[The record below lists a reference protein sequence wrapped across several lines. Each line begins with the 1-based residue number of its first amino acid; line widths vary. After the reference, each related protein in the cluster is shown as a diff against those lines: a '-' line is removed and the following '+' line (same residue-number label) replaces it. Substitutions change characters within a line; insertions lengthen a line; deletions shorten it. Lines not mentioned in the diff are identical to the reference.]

1 VIVSSHLRRWL
12 IVVVLLAIAGCGAT
26 RASTRRA
33 HTAAAPPSVSGVP
46 AQLRQVTFDLAP
58 WRTDFARHSVPLT
71 SILPGG
77 PPPDGIPPIDHPRY
91 VSIAAA
97 ARFLA
102 LSEPVIAVK
111 LRGQAR
117 AYPLQILIW
126 HEIVNDTLGGVPIA
140 VTYCP
145 LCNSA
150 IVFDSRADGRTLT
163 FGTTGNLRNSD
174 LVMWDRQTQSWW
186 QQFSGRAIVGTLTGT
201 QLKAL
206 DSQTLSFADFRAQYP
221 NGDVLSRDTGFR
233 RPYGQ
238 NPYVGYDTDPNTRPF
253 DYGGRLDPRLPPVE
267 RVESITIGQDT
278 VVVPFDALA
287 KHPVVRV
294 TVGAVPVIVLYDPR
308 VLSPLDALNIA
319 DSRQVGTAVAFSR
332 GLGGR
337 NLDFR
342 ASGSGLMTDV
352 QTGSVW
358 DITGRAITGS
368 LRGAKLRRLHD
379 LNAFWFAVAA
389 FLPHARLLTLAGT
402 PSPASR

>member
-1 VIVSSHLRRWL
+1 VTAHSRRWL
-12 IVVVLLAIAGCGAT
+12 ILVVLVAIAGCGAT
-26 RASTRRA
+26 RARTRQA
-33 HTAAAPPSVSGVP
+33 HTAASPPSVSGVR
-46 AQLRQVTFDLAP
+46 AQLRQVTFDPAP

-102 LSEPVIAVK
+102 SSEPVIAVK
-111 LRGQAR
+111 LSGQAR

-150 IVFDSRADGRTLT
+150 IVLDRRADGRTLT

-186 QQFSGRAIVGTLTGT
+186 QQFSGQAIVGTLTGT
-201 QLKAL
+201 QLEAF
-206 DSQTLSFADFRAQYP
+206 DSQTLSFADFRTRYP
-221 NGDVLSRDTGFR
+221 QGDVLSRDTGFQ

-238 NPYVGYDTDPNTRPF
+238 NPYEGYDAVPTARPF

-267 RVESITIGQDT
+267 RVESITLGPDT
-278 VVVPFDALA
+278 VVVPFSALA
-287 KHPVVRV
+287 IHPVVPV
-294 TVGAVPVIVLYDPR
+294 TVSGVRAVVLFNPR
-308 VLSPLDALNIA
+308 VLSPLDALKIA
-319 DSRQVGTAVAFSR
+319 DSRQVGTAVAFGR

-337 NLDFR
+337 TLDFR
-342 ASGSGLMTDV
+342 ASGSGLMTDA

-358 DITGRAITGS
+358 DITGRAIAGP
-368 LRGAKLRRLHD
+368 LRRAQLRRLHD

-402 PSPASR
+402 PRRAAT

>member
-1 VIVSSHLRRWL
+1 MSAHLRRWL
-12 IVVVLLAIAGCGAT
+12 VVAALLGLAGCGAT
-26 RASTRRA
+26 RASTGQA
-33 HTAAAPPSVSGVP
+33 HAGAVAVSASGSP
-46 AQLRQVTFDLAP
+46 AQLRQVTFDPSP
-58 WRTDFARHSVPLT
+58 WRTDFARHIVPLT

-91 VSIAAA
+91 VSIAQA

-102 LSEPVIAVK
+102 PSEPVIAVQ
-111 LRGQAR
+111 LGGRAR

-150 IVFDSRADGRTLT
+150 IVFDRRAAGRTLT
-163 FGTTGNLRNSD
+163 FGTTGNLRDSD
-174 LVMWDRQTQSWW
+174 LVMWDRRTQSWW
-186 QQFSGRAIVGTLTGT
+186 QQFSGQAIVGSLAGT

-206 DSQTLSFADFRAQYP
+206 DSQTLSFADFRTRYP
-221 NGDVLSRDTGFR
+221 QGDVLSRNTGFQ

-238 NPYVGYDTDPNTRPF
+238 NPYEGYDRVPTARPF

-267 RVESITIGQDT
+267 RVESITLGHDT
-278 VVVPFDALA
+278 VVVPFSALSM
-287 KHPVVRV
+287 HPVVPV
-294 TVGAVPVIVLYDPR
+294 TVGGVPAVVLFDPR
-308 VLSPLDALNIA
+308 VLSPLDELRIA
-319 DSRQVGTAVAFSR
+319 DSREVGAAAAFDR

-337 NLDFR
+337 TLDFR
-342 ASGSGLMTDV
+342 ASGSGLMTDA

-358 DITGRAITGS
+358 DITGRAITGP
-368 LRGAKLRRLHD
+368 LRGAQLRRLHD

-389 FLPHARLLTLAGT
+389 FLPHARLVALG
-402 PSPASR
+402 SGG